1 MINKLLTVFF
11 CFLLT
16 GLAYGQTRTISGTAG
31 WRMISIPKA
40 SATVSDISD
49 DTAIQ
54 GVTGGANTGST
65 ANIYYNTGSSGTGGW
80 TVPTNMSTAWGDGLG
95 IIVYFYNNTTGG
107 SSELPLDLDVSG
119 SEPASDVKVTISSDF
134 TLIGNP
140 FQSNINVDDLDGN
153 ATGAGLLFGGI
164 KSSIKVWNNSAGSY
178 TSYNLGGN
186 LVLSEWQGLFIEK
199 ATGLLTDLTEVTIP
213 TSSKTTNAA
222 DISHYSKSRAF
233 DTRSIDLHLTG
244 EGFNDLSTK
253 FYFTPYSSE
262 QEDQFDGSKLSSLSG
277 SPTIAFV
284 QDFGEGKVLLSQDA
298 RSYDIESVQS
308 YDLEVND
315 AGISGAYT
323 LNWETMKNIPSDWAI
338 TLVDRVEDVYVDMQS
353 ENSYTFNVEAKQKK
367 PNVTAL
373 QVGAT
378 KQKVSDNSDS
388 RFGIIIAPNTSV
400 GIDDELTKADAFK
413 LDQNYPNP
421 FNPTTNINYTIGE
434 AGSVNITV
442 YNVMGQKVA
451 ELLNTTKSAGSYQ
464 LSWDATGQASGIYY
478 YRLTAPGVVLTR
490 QMTLIK

>member
-1 MINKLLTVFF
+1 M
-11 CFLLT
+11 
-16 GLAYGQTRTISGTAG
+16 AYGQTRTISGTAG

-40 SATVSDISD
+40 GATVTDISD

-54 GVTGGANTGST
+54 GVTGGSNAGDA
-65 ANIYYNTGSSGTGGW
+65 ANIYYNPGSGGSGGW

-95 IIVYFYNNTTGG
+95 AIVYFYNNTTGG

-119 SEPASDVKVTISSDF
+119 SEPGSDVKVTITNDF
-134 TLIGNP
+134 TLMGNP
-140 FQSNINVDDLDGN
+140 FQSNINVDDITGN
-153 ATGAGLLFGGI
+153 ATGVGLLFGGI

-178 TSYNLGGN
+178 SSYNLGSN
-186 LVLSEWQGLFIEK
+186 LVLAEWQGIFIEK

-213 TSSKTTNAA
+213 TSSKTASAA
-222 DISHYSKSRAF
+222 GISHYSKSRAF

-262 QEDQFDGSKLSSLSG
+262 QEDQFDGSKLSSING

-284 QDFGEGKVLLSQDA
+284 QDFGEGKVLLNQDA
-298 RSYDIESVQS
+298 RSLDPETTQS

-315 AGISGAYT
+315 AGISGEYT
-323 LNWETMKNIPSDWAI
+323 LNWETMKQIPSDWTI
-338 TLVDRVEDVYVDMQS
+338 TLIDREEDIYIDMQS
-353 ENSYTFNVEAKQKK
+353 ETSYSFNVEAKQKRA
-367 PNVTAL
+367 NVTSL
-373 QVGAT
+373 RLGAV
-378 KQKVSDNSDS
+378 KQKSVNNSNP
-388 RFGIIIAPNTSV
+388 RFGITISPSTAVS
-400 GIDDELTKADAFK
+400 IDDEIAAPTEFALG
-413 LDQNYPNP
+413 QNYPNP
-421 FNPTTNINYTIGE
+421 FNPTTNIQYSVGE
-434 AGSVNITV
+434 AGPVNITV

-464 LSWDATGQASGIYY
+464 VSWNATGQASGIYY
-478 YRLTAPGVVLTR
+478 YRLTAPGQVLTR

>member
-1 MINKLLTVFF
+1 
-11 CFLLT
+11 
-16 GLAYGQTRTISGTAG
+16 
-31 WRMISIPKA
+31 MISIPKA

-54 GVTGGANTGST
+54 GVTGGANTGDG
-65 ANIYYNTGSSGTGGW
+65 ANIYYNAGSNGTGGW
-80 TVPTNMSTAWGDGLG
+80 TVPTNMSTAWGNGLG
-95 IIVYFYNNTTGG
+95 VVVYFYNNTTGG

-119 SEPASDVKVTISSDF
+119 AEPGSDVKVTITNDF

-140 FQSNINVDDLDGN
+140 FQSNINIDDIDGN
-153 ATGAGLLFGGI
+153 ATGTGVLLFGGI
-164 KSSIKVWNNSAGSY
+164 KSSIKVWNNSASSY
-178 TSYNLGGN
+178 VSYNLGGN
-186 LVLSEWQGLFIEK
+186 LVLAEWQGLFIEK
-199 ATGLLTDLTEVTIP
+199 ASGLLTDLTEVTIP
-213 TSSKTTNAA
+213 TSSKTASAA
-222 DISHYSKSRAF
+222 GISHYSKSRAF

-298 RSYDIESVQS
+298 RSYDLETIQS
-308 YDLEVND
+308 YDLELND
-315 AGISGAYT
+315 AGISGEYS
-323 LNWETMKNIPSDWAI
+323 LNWETMKQIPADWTI
-338 TLVDRVEDVYVDMQS
+338 TLIDREEDIYVDMQL
-353 ENSYTFNVEAKQKK
+353 ETSYTFNVEAKQKRL
-367 PNVTAL
+367 NVTTL
-373 QVGAT
+373 HVGAV
-378 KQKVSDNSDS
+378 KQKTVNNTEP
-388 RFGIIIAPNTSV
+388 RFGITIAPNTSV
-400 GIDDELTKADAFK
+400 GIDDEITMVDEFT

-421 FNPTTNINYTIGE
+421 FNPTTNIKYSVGE
-434 AGSVNITV
+434 AGPVNITV

-451 ELLNTTKSAGSYQ
+451 EVLNTTKSAGSYQ
-464 LSWDATGQASGIYY
+464 VSWNATGQASGIYY